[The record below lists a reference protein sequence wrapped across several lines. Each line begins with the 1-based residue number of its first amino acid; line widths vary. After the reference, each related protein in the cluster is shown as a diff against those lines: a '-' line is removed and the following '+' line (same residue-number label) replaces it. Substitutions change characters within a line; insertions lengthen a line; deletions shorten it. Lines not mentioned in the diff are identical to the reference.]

1 MTESNKNLLST
12 TENSCSCC
20 STDAQASSTT
30 AAQAPAPAG
39 ETTTHQVAGMTCAHC
54 ASSVTAELV
63 KLPGVSDVQVDVA
76 SGLVTI
82 TSQTPVGAES
92 FATAIEEAGYEV
104 VSA

>member
-1 MTESNKNLLST
+1 MIESNKNLLAP

-20 STDAQASSTT
+20 STDAKTLNET
-30 AAQAPAPAG
+30 AVNTSDG
-39 ETTTHQVAGMTCAHC
+39 EKATYQVAGMTCAHC

-76 SGLVTI
+76 SGQVTVA
-82 TSQTPVGAES
+82 SQTRVSAES
-92 FATAIEEAGYEV
+92 IATAIEEAGYEV

>member
-1 MTESNKNLLST
+1 
-12 TENSCSCC
+12 
-20 STDAQASSTT
+20 
-30 AAQAPAPAG
+30 
-39 ETTTHQVAGMTCAHC
+39 MTCAHC